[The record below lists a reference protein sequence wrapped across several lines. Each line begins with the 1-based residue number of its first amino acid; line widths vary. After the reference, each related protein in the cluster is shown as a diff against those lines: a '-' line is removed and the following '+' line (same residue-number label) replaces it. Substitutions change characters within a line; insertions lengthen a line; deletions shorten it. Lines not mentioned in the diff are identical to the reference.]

1 MLIELLNP
9 NNYISYNIKTAQIFG
24 LNTAVYM
31 TELLNIF
38 EKARNKDKLVDKEYF
53 KLDRKYVF
61 IRTTLSIEEQLRI
74 DSKLAQVGILFKH
87 QDNPDIIKVDTKMYA
102 SIITS
107 EDVTLIDNLSKK
119 LGGLNKKDPKE
130 SKRQAIITALKN
142 SIQVS
147 NYELLTALR
156 DWVDAIFASPKG
168 NYLSKAS
175 VKLFQDTL
183 NSYTKGDLD
192 LALRLVQIA
201 TIQGYRDCQWA
212 ISVYEKD
219 NQIKKSIQDKQPRVT
234 TQKRATA
241 DTIGDKVY

>member
-74 DSKLAQVGILFKH
+74 DSKLTQVGILFKH

-119 LGGLNKKDPKE
+119 LGGLNKKRP
-130 SKRQAIITALKN
+130 
-142 SIQVS
+142 
-147 NYELLTALR
+147 
-156 DWVDAIFASPKG
+156 
-168 NYLSKAS
+168 
-175 VKLFQDTL
+175 
-183 NSYTKGDLD
+183 
-192 LALRLVQIA
+192 
-201 TIQGYRDCQWA
+201 
-212 ISVYEKD
+212 
-219 NQIKKSIQDKQPRVT
+219 
-234 TQKRATA
+234 
-241 DTIGDKVY
+241 